1 MTLPANSCSSGQ
13 IKAQVR
19 ITLDDDDDDDDDVL
33 SLDSSIDERIAL
45 DDDDDVPSLD
55 SSIDERY
62 GRFKTY
68 VVWIKNK
75 NGASE
80 WT

>member
-1 MTLPANSCSSGQ
+1 
-13 IKAQVR
+13 
-19 ITLDDDDDDDDDVL
+19 
-33 SLDSSIDERIAL
+33 RIAL
-45 DDDDDVPSLD
+45 DDVLDVPTLD
-55 SSIDERY
+55 SRY